1 MMKIKNQDNESRLAN
16 ATIDNYQM
24 MLNYCIHIH
33 KAFSSMIDV
42 ANNDE
47 TVDADPVLRQWT
59 EEQIGILEKIFDYN
73 DTREELLETVIN
85 QVVSEVSFDKHD
97 TVN

>member
-1 MMKIKNQDNESRLAN
+1 MKCDYCESN
-16 ATIDNYQM
+16 
-24 MLNYCIHIH
+24 
-33 KAFSSMIDV
+33 K
-42 ANNDE
+42 
-47 TVDADPVLRQWT
+47 
-59 EEQIGILEKIFDYN
+59 LEKIFDYN